1 MKTILLVIFAAA
13 LGFAGAMVIVRR
25 DRPVP
30 VAVAESM
37 PKPLTLEKKPEA
49 SATVA
54 PITPAPTAR
63 EPQPVAETAQP
74 DAVTVALATAIDTV
88 TSPQVSFGQKQ
99 AMWNQLRAAG
109 RLDEVK
115 ASLEKLA
122 TENPQDVQVRTA
134 LGEVQLQK
142 LRSIMET
149 GGDPSEVPILG
160 MQADRYFSQALGIEP
175 TNWEAQFMK
184 AAAMAHWP
192 PGLNKQAEVI
202 QRLSDLATQQDT
214 MAPQP
219 EFAQTYLIL
228 GQQYKA
234 AGQPEKA
241 TQTIQLAIGKFP
253 MNPNLVQALAD
264 VSKP

>member
-13 LGFAGAMVIVRR
+13 LGFVGAMVIFRR
-25 DRPVP
+25 DNPVP
-30 VAVAESM
+30 VAEVTSKRL
-37 PKPLTLEKKPEA
+37 PPEKKPETA
-49 SATVA
+49 ATVA
-54 PITPAPTAR
+54 AITPSPTTR
-63 EPQPVAETAQP
+63 EPQHPAETAQP
-74 DAVTVALATAIDTV
+74 DAATVALATAIDTV

-99 AMWNQLRAAG
+99 ALWNQLRTAG

-115 ASLEKLA
+115 ASLDKLA
-122 TENPQDVQVRTA
+122 AENPRDVQVRTA
-134 LGEVQLQK
+134 LGEAQLQK
-142 LRSIMET
+142 LRSIVDT

-160 MQADRYFSQALGIEP
+160 MQADRYFTQALGIEP

-192 PGLNKQAEVI
+192 PALNKQAEVI

-241 TQTIQLAIGKFP
+241 TQTIQLAIAKFP